1 MKNLYKKI
9 EDKINDISY
18 GITNWDLVKEEE
30 REKKK
35 KQRLIILQK
44 RKKRLKKFKTEKK
57 DQNEEEKKEKKEK
70 KEKTIYEKYNIQPPI
85 YLQYRELMGLSNIA
99 PPIYYQYKNY
109 INEIDL
115 GNESNPPIKKN
126 IRNRRNKNTDLAKNY
141 INNRYLYKQK
151 QETIGNTNI
160 NKIKFNSK
168 STKNKALKKVKTV
181 MA

>member
-57 DQNEEEKKEKKEK
+57 DQNEEEKKEK

-168 STKNKALKKVKTV
+168 
-181 MA
+181 